1 MTHQI
6 AGNMPNEKW
15 RKIEAA
21 LRIIKVCSF
30 LLSVYQC
37 IHSSRGV
44 HLLIETLRTCW
55 AKRIWMLRIS
65 TLCFFVNPKF
75 PDFQIPRNL
84 AQAKLGPGWAG
95 LGPWAGLAPGGPLG
109 WAGGPRVGR
118 GALGWAGGPSWVG
131 LSGGPLGWAL
141 GPWKQMSKILIVSY

>member
-1 MTHQI
+1 MVTHQI

-84 AQAKLGPGWAG
+84 AQAQLGPGWAG
-95 LGPWAGLAPGGPLG
+95 LGTGGPLHG
-109 WAGGPRVGR
+109 VGREGFLGGPG
-118 GALGWAGGPSWVG
+118 S
-131 LSGGPLGWAL
+131 SGEL
-141 GPWKQMSKILIVSY
+141 